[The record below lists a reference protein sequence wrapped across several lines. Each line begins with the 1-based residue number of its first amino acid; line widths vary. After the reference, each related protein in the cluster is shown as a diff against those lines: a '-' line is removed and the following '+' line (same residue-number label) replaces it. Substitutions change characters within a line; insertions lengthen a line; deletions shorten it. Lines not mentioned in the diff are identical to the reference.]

1 VALRFFAYQKSPSF
15 FPGILWEIGSS
26 MKIEAEGAGKERPGG
41 VEVRC
46 WRTKAAKRK
55 QGGRKMKKQ
64 IYALMAGVY
73 LLLIGLAT
81 AFAGEHSLGPYSGS
95 KEFERMKE
103 LAGVWEGT
111 SNMPKEGD
119 KVKVEYRLSSGGSSI
134 VEILFP
140 GAPHEMVSVYFDNKG
155 QLTMT
160 HYCALRNQPRMK
172 LQKADAQNLNF
183 MFAGGTNIDSK
194 KDAYMRSLTI
204 TFVDKNHIIEKWT
217 LFKEGKEQET
227 SVFELSRVMR

>member
-1 VALRFFAYQKSPSF
+1 
-15 FPGILWEIGSS
+15 
-26 MKIEAEGAGKERPGG
+26 
-41 VEVRC
+41 
-46 WRTKAAKRK
+46 
-55 QGGRKMKKQ
+55 MKKP
-64 IYALMAGVY
+64 IFALMAGVY
-73 LLLIGLAT
+73 LLLIGLAI

-111 SNMPKEGD
+111 SNMPKEGE

-134 VEILFP
+134 VETLLP
-140 GAPHEMVSVYFDNKG
+140 GTPHEMVSVYFDNKG

-204 TFVDKNHIIEKWT
+204 SFVDKNHIIEKWT

-227 SVFELSRVMR
+227 SVFELSRVIR

>member
-1 VALRFFAYQKSPSF
+1 
-15 FPGILWEIGSS
+15 
-26 MKIEAEGAGKERPGG
+26 MKRS
-41 VEVRC
+41 
-46 WRTKAAKRK
+46 
-55 QGGRKMKKQ
+55 

-73 LLLIGLAT
+73 LLLIGLAI

-95 KEFERMKE
+95 KEFERVKE

-111 SNMPKEGD
+111 SNMPKEGE

-134 VEILFP
+134 VETLFP

-155 QLTMT
+155 QLMMT

-183 MFAGGTNIDSK
+183 MFVGGTNIDSK